1 MGLRSRVQEMTNVL
15 YRVAEVNR
23 LGGENLFAV
32 FGGDHEPI
40 VAGPA
45 PCGQH
50 IVRLVFVGGE
60 RNVRALLTQM
70 L

>member
-23 LGGENLFAV
+23 LRCEYPFAAL
-32 FGGDHEPI
+32 GGDHEPI
-40 VAGPA
+40 AARPA

-50 IVRLVFVGGE
+50 IVRLRCVGGE
-60 RNVRALLTQM
+60 RNVRALLT
-70 L
+70 